1 MSKSTRGNGSE
12 RHKAGSSRNLK
23 TRMRKFCGHRA
34 GQDEDK
40 RGAGSGMAQ
49 CISMEFQ
56 KIRDK
61 QDFTL
66 VMKKTSKKNSI
77 KMSIH
82 TGKKF
87 PTTAVNK
94 RQLWK
99 QQRKKEVFAHIIHP
113 SGSQHKWSLTFPTS
127 SSGTWLPCMPAQ
139 LHINYFPYYFHINK
153 FCCFQGDGPVD
164 SCKEGSDPKQIMNK
178 RGNKAAENLSLW
190 TSSVIQRCGG
200 MGDTYLAEREIKP
213 L

>member
-1 MSKSTRGNGSE
+1 
-12 RHKAGSSRNLK
+12 
-23 TRMRKFCGHRA
+23 
-34 GQDEDK
+34 
-40 RGAGSGMAQ
+40 MAQ
-49 CISMEFQ
+49 CTSMEFQ
-56 KIRDK
+56 KRRVK
-61 QDFTL
+61 QDLKIFLLLYNPFTSM
-66 VMKKTSKKNSI
+66 MKKTSKKKSI
-77 KMSIH
+77 KMSIC

-99 QQRKKEVFAHIIHP
+99 QQRKELVFAHTIQP
-113 SGSQHKWSLTFPTS
+113 SGSWRKWRLSFPTS
-127 SSGTWLPCMPAQ
+127 SSGTRLPCMPTP

-153 FCCFQGDGPVD
+153 FCCFQGDRPVD
-164 SCKEGSDPKQIMNK
+164 SCKEGSDLKQILNK

-190 TSSVIQRCGG
+190 TSSVIQSCRG